1 MNTLDEMKKEITL
14 LEVAKEEE
22 LCLLSILSLKVAALM
37 RTGKRPT
44 GIMIKKKFNSTTTA
58 ITSITMPEKN
68 SNNITAAI

>member
-1 MNTLDEMKKEITL
+1 MNTLDEVQKEITL
-14 LEVAKEEE
+14 LEVVKEEE
-22 LCLLSILSLKVAALM
+22 FCLLSILSVKIAALV

-44 GIMIKKKFNSTTTA
+44 GMMIKKKLNSTTTA